1 MSLQD
6 LMLTLCLS
14 VERSGFSPVPL
25 TLSEWLTFK
34 SAYVSSALS
43 EETLVSLSKA
53 ELQEKLALP
62 KELAE
67 RVFGLLRRDF
77 ALSFAL
83 EDYKTKGIALITYEH
98 PLFPRA
104 LKTKLGLDCPP
115 ILCAAGDFALLER
128 EGIGILS
135 SRLVSEEDQAFASL
149 TAEKILQQNKV
160 LTLGGVSG
168 IMGMLREKAIQCK
181 GKVMVFMATPLC
193 QSTPHNPHPTCPQGG
208 LLVSLP
214 AYVKGS
220 FEERAI
226 LRNLCLL
233 AFSKATV
240 VVKAEDQRGSTFM
253 AVHKTLQQ
261 KMSPVLCHAVKC
273 HAGNTKLIQAGAVSI
288 ATNTPLIF

>member
-1 MSLQD
+1 
-6 LMLTLCLS
+6 MLTLCLS
-14 VERSGFSPVPL
+14 TERNGFSPVPL
-25 TLSEWLTFK
+25 SLAEWLTFK
-34 SAYVSSALS
+34 SAYTSAAIS
-43 EETLVSLSKA
+43 EEGLMSLGKT

-62 KELAE
+62 KALSD
-67 RVFGLLRRDF
+67 RIFGLLRRDF
-77 ALSFAL
+77 ALSFSL

-115 ILCAAGDFALLER
+115 ILCATGDFALLER
-128 EGIGILS
+128 ECVGMLS
-135 SRLVSEEDQAFASL
+135 SRLVSEEDKAFASL

-160 LTLGGVSG
+160 LNLGGVSG

-181 GKVMVFMATPLC
+181 GKVVVFMATPLS
-193 QSTPHNPHPTCPQGG
+193 QPNPHNALPTCPEGG

-214 AYVKGS
+214 AYSKGS
-220 FEERAI
+220 FEYRAI
-226 LRNLCLL
+226 LRNLCVL

-261 KMSPVLCHAVKC
+261 KMSPVLCHAVKR